1 MYKPDGSNDSQ
12 QKRSRSQPQ
21 PERQQPYANRSLD
34 KYERFEAWLRENG
47 GQFDLVSNYLF
58 TQGTL
63 RNICLP
69 KAYLCV

>member
-47 GQFDLVSNYLF
+47 GQFDLVSN
-58 TQGTL
+58 
-63 RNICLP
+63 
-69 KAYLCV
+69 